1 MATTQTPI
9 PIFSQQETFYVPA
22 MQVFVGGHVLAS
34 DVIRDVLQVT
44 YKDSV
49 KEMDSFDIE
58 INNWD
63 ADYQTFKFAP
73 ALNNGSVN
81 YTGIFDPGQSIAI
94 WMGYQGNLRLMLK
107 GLITSLS
114 PVFSGAAPTL
124 SISGL
129 SELHQF
135 RNERHTYSW
144 TGDNRKTDTAIAQE
158 LCKWPLRKGHP
169 GLGLNLEV
177 NPVPDEKA
185 DPIVFM
191 NNQFD
196 ILFLMERAR
205 RRGYDLYLQDG
216 EPTQTLFF
224 GLSENAV
231 GAPVYRLE
239 WGKSLVSFKPTLST
253 ANQISAVTVR
263 GWDRKTNS
271 SIEVTYTLQQLWKD
285 QKKSPAEVARL
296 TAISKAFNQRTDVVV
311 DEPMHTKAEAKARAY
326 AYLNDRHQRLI
337 EANATTVGLPDL
349 RTGCTVEIV
358 GFGVTSDKNGNL
370 KGASSDFD
378 GEYYVT
384 SSTHTIGNSGYQ
396 TQFTAR
402 RQGPVS
408 GLQ

>member
-1 MATTQTPI
+1 
-9 PIFSQQETFYVPA
+9 
-22 MQVFVGGHVLAS
+22 MQVYVGGRVLAG

-63 ADYQTFKFAP
+63 ADFQAFKFTP

-81 YTGIFDPGQSIAI
+81 YSGIFDPGQTIEI
-94 WMGYQGNLRLMLK
+94 WMGYQGNLRRMLK

-114 PVFSGAAPTL
+114 PVFSGSAPTL

-135 RNERHTYSW
+135 RNARHTYSW
-144 TGDNRKTDTAIAQE
+144 PEGNKTDTAIAQE
-158 LCKWPLRKGHP
+158 LCQWPVRKGHP
-169 GLGLNLEV
+169 GLGLAIRV
-177 NPVPDEKA
+177 NPVPDEKP

-205 RRGYDLYLQDG
+205 RRGYELYLID
-216 EPTQTLFF
+216 EAPTQTLFF
-224 GLSENAV
+224 GLTETAP
-231 GAPVYRLE
+231 GAPVYRLD

-253 ANQISAVTVR
+253 AKQISAVTVR
-263 GWDRKTNS
+263 GWDRKANRA
-271 SIEVTYTLQQLWKD
+271 IEVTYTLQQLWKD
-285 QKKSPAEVARL
+285 QKLSAAEMARQSAL
-296 TAISKAFNQRTDVVV
+296 SKAYTQRTDVVV
-311 DEPMHTKAEAKARAY
+311 EEPMHTVAEAKARAK
-326 AYLNDRHQRLI
+326 AYLNDRNQRLI
-337 EANATTVGLPDL
+337 EASATTVGLPDL

-358 GFGVTSDKNGNL
+358 GFGVKSDKAGNL
-370 KGASSDFD
+370 SGASSDFD

-384 SSTHTIGNSGYQ
+384 SSTHTIGNRGYQ

-408 GLQ
+408 GLP

>member
-22 MQVFVGGHVLAS
+22 MQVCVSGRDLPAS
-34 DVIRDVLQVT
+34 VIRDVLQVT

-49 KEMDSFDIE
+49 KDMDSFDIE

-63 ADYQTFKFAP
+63 ADYQAFKFTP
-73 ALNNGSVN
+73 ALKNGSVD
-81 YTGIFDPGQSIAI
+81 YTGIFDPGQKIEI
-94 WMGYQGNLRLMLK
+94 KMGYQGNLRLMLK

-144 TGDNRKTDTAIAQE
+144 TGGNSKTDTAIAQE
-158 LCKWPLRKGHP
+158 LCRWPLSKGHP
-169 GLGLNLEV
+169 GLGLAIEV
-177 NPVPDEKA
+177 NPVPDEKP

-205 RRGYDLYLQDG
+205 RRGYDLYLADDR
-216 EPTQTLFF
+216 PKQTLFF
-224 GLSENAV
+224 GLSQNAP

-239 WGKSLVSFKPTLST
+239 WGKSLLSFKPMLST
-253 ANQISAVTVR
+253 AHQISAVTVR
-263 GWDRKTNS
+263 GWDRKANNA
-271 SIEVTYTLQQLWKD
+271 IAVTYTLQQLWKE
-285 QKKSPAEVARL
+285 QKLPAAEVARQ
-296 TAISKAFNQRTDVVV
+296 TAISKAYTPRTDVVV
-311 DEPMHTKAEAKARAY
+311 DEPMHTVAEAKARAK
-326 AYLNDRHQRLI
+326 AYLTDRNQRLI
-337 EANATTVGLPDL
+337 EASATTVGLPDL
-349 RTGCTVEIV
+349 RTGCTVEII
-358 GFGVTSDKNGNL
+358 GFGVKSDTKGQL
-370 KGASSDFD
+370 SGASSDFD